1 MCSAKASES
10 ELSLR
15 VVASLTQIAA
25 SDWDACANPPELPHN
40 PFLRHAFLLALE
52 ASGSAS
58 IETGWAAQHLLLED
72 ADGQLLGAMPLYL
85 KNHSQGEYIFDY
97 GWAEAFHRAGGAYYP
112 KLLCA
117 VPFTPANGRRLLVRP
132 DDNAD
137 LYKNALI
144 AGAASLMEKMQVSSL
159 HINFLPEADWQ
170 ALGDKGFLQRTD
182 QQFHWRNDGY
192 KNFADF
198 LAALASRKRKN
209 LKKERAKA
217 VENDIEICHLT
228 GDQLTEAHWDAFF
241 NFYMDTGQRKWGHP
255 YLTRQFF
262 SLINENMADD
272 ILLIMAHRNNQP
284 IAGALNFIGGDAL
297 YGRNWGCIE
306 DHPFLHFELCYYQA
320 IDFAIARGLS
330 RVEAGAQGAHKL
342 ARGYAPYRTYSAHHI
357 AHAGLRDAV
366 ADYLAS
372 ERQYV
377 DSDIATLQ
385 HHTPF
390 RQKEND

>member
-1 MCSAKASES
+1 MGAP
-10 ELSLR
+10 LSD
-15 VVASLTQIAA
+15 AA
-25 SDWDACANPPELPHN
+25 
-40 PFLRHAFLLALE
+40 
-52 ASGSAS
+52 
-58 IETGWAAQHLLLED
+58 I
-72 ADGQLLGAMPLYL
+72 
-85 KNHSQGEYIFDY
+85 
-97 GWAEAFHRAGGAYYP
+97 
-112 KLLCA
+112 
-117 VPFTPANGRRLLVRP
+117 
-132 DDNAD
+132 
-137 LYKNALI
+137 
-144 AGAASLMEKMQVSSL
+144 
-159 HINFLPEADWQ
+159 
-170 ALGDKGFLQRTD
+170 
-182 QQFHWRNDGY
+182 
-192 KNFADF
+192 
-198 LAALASRKRKN
+198 
-209 LKKERAKA
+209 
-217 VENDIEICHLT
+217 
-228 GDQLTEAHWDAFF
+228 
-241 NFYMDTGQRKWGHP
+241 
-255 YLTRQFF
+255 F

-390 RQKEND
+390 RHKEND